1 MRQQYIEVS
10 MNLESHLKEL
20 KRKHFELDETIFRE
34 EKKRAPFFWEIRRLK
49 KQKLN
54 IKDRIEKLTQKL

>member
-1 MRQQYIEVS
+1 